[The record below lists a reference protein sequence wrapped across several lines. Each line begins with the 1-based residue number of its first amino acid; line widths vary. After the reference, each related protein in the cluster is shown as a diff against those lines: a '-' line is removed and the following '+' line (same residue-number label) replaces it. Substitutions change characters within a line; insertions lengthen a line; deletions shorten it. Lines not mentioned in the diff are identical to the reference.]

1 MGSCFSWCFG
11 ASDDPTLNIPKKK
24 SLFDRKRNVK
34 KKEVF
39 TIAENSEL
47 ERASEKTG
55 TELYCNGNTDRQ
67 EKNLEILK
75 ENKPEIF
82 ELTITIDD
90 DNGNERET
98 TLDGYMKH
106 TNLNRTMSY
115 VGSMRSRTSMIS
127 RLSSVS
133 VNRADENSDTIVKK
147 DIFKDILQVRENSEN
162 NRQSISG
169 AINKRSMSNIQS
181 SSSSTNFLS

>member
-1 MGSCFSWCFG
+1 M
-11 ASDDPTLNIPKKK
+11 LK
-24 SLFDRKRNVK
+24 RKRSLQLQKIQSLSVLRKKQGRLQNKNNINRSSLLVK
-34 KKEVF
+34 VSFFWFIK
-39 TIAENSEL
+39 
-47 ERASEKTG
+47 G

-162 NRQSISG
+162 NRNG
-169 AINKRSMSNIQS
+169 DFFFN
-181 SSSSTNFLS
+181 